1 MQNPNPQTVSK
12 ETGMDTDVTTWA
24 LPEGAIA
31 RLGRGRVET
40 LVSSPD
46 GKYLAVGTWIGLWWY
61 ELATMKPVDLW
72 ETERGM
78 ISALEF
84 SPNGALL
91 ATGNWDGGVKVWDVQ
106 NHRCLAKMQRTGLFD
121 RASELVFSPDGQRL
135 ASSGG
140 KYDAIYI
147 WHPETGEQIAKFTV
161 DEELQPRHRPTR
173 IPLAFSPDGKF
184 LIGATPENTFSVWDI
199 ETGECAACLTGH
211 STSVIALLFSPY
223 GEFLSSADYDGGLRK
238 WEVAKLT
245 ANKPNPVVA
254 SLPETINWAQ
264 YIYSSDGILLAATT
278 SGTTVTVLDVERNRK
293 VATLAHKEIVQR
305 IRFSRT
311 GSQLVIVG
319 TDTIQTWNIG
329 DPTPQSPVIRG
340 HTAVC
345 GAVAFSPDGSTLA
358 AGHWINGITLWD
370 VQQLE
375 QQATLGRKELGMIRS
390 LDYSP
395 CGTKLVVGSHD
406 SVVRVWDIEK
416 PEELPTE
423 FTTDQESQWLVAFS
437 PKGDFLVCASSKG
450 GLYVWDGAE
459 KQTQIPVNPG
469 HITSLSISPDG
480 KHIAIAYF
488 DKVAE
493 VWDIRSAKQVADL
506 SVTWTRDTTKYKGDA
521 HQVQRCLEQIKKTPE
536 HSSLPSMQIKGPIVF
551 SPDGAT
557 IAGGLFREIRLWDAA
572 THETCMAIRVPQ
584 GCQRPEA
591 LTFSPCGRYLVS
603 GASWQGTDKMS
614 IRLWEVAT
622 GENIVTFWGHPTNV
636 QDLAFSPDGTLLAS
650 GSYDGTILLWDMKPY
665 LSPIDPHCPE
675 TK

>member
-1 MQNPNPQTVSK
+1 MQNPNPQTVSE
-12 ETGMDTDVTTWA
+12 ETGIDTDVTTWA

-40 LVSSPD
+40 LGLSPD

-135 ASSGG
+135 ASSSGR
-140 KYDAIYI
+140 YDAIYV

-161 DEELQPRHRPTR
+161 DEELQPRHRPIR
-173 IPLAFSPDGKF
+173 IPLAFSPDGR
-184 LIGATPENTFSVWDI
+184 LLVGATPENTFSVWDI
-199 ETGECAACLTGH
+199 ETGERIAYLTGH
-211 STSVIALLFSPY
+211 STSVMALLFSPC
-223 GEFLSSADYDGGLRK
+223 GEFLTSADYDGGLRK

-245 ANKPNPVVA
+245 ANKPNPVIA
-254 SLPETINWAQ
+254 SSPETINWVQ

-278 SGTTVTVLDVERNRK
+278 SGTTVTVLDMERNRK
-293 VATLAHKEIVQR
+293 VATLVHNEIVQR

-329 DPTPQSPVIRG
+329 DPAPQSPIIRG

-345 GAVAFSPDGSTLA
+345 SAVAFSPDGSTLA
-358 AGHWINGITLWD
+358 AGHWINGITLWN

-395 CGTKLVVGSHD
+395 CGNKLAVGSHD

-416 PEELPTE
+416 PEEPPTE

-437 PKGDFLVCASSKG
+437 PKDDFLVCASSKE

-493 VWDIRSAKQVADL
+493 VWDIGSIKQVADL
-506 SVTWTRDTTKYKGDA
+506 SVTWTADTAKYKGDA

-551 SPDGAT
+551 SPDST
-557 IAGGLFREIRLWDAA
+557 IIAGGLFREIRLWDAA
-572 THETCMAIRVPQ
+572 THEIRMAIRVPQ

-622 GENIVTFWGHPTNV
+622 GENIATFWSHPTDI
-636 QDLAFSPDGTLLAS
+636 QSLAFSPDGTLLAS

-665 LSPIDPHCPE
+665 LFN
-675 TK
+675 

>member
-1 MQNPNPQTVSK
+1 MQNPNPQTVSE

-40 LVSSPD
+40 LGLSPD

-199 ETGECAACLTGH
+199 ETGERIAHLTGH
-211 STSVIALLFSPY
+211 SFSLTALFRSPCRKFLASV
-223 GEFLSSADYDGGLRK
+223 DRDGNLRK
-238 WEVAKLT
+238 WEINKLT
-245 ANKPNPVVA
+245 TNTSIPVVT
-254 SLPETINWAQ
+254 SLPKAISWVQ
-264 YIYSSDGILLAATT
+264 YTFSPDSVLLAAEV
-278 SGTTVTVLDVERNRK
+278 SGTVITVSDVENNRK
-293 VATLAHKEIVQR
+293 IATLVHKEVIQKV
-305 IRFSRT
+305 RFFQK

-329 DPTPQSPVIRG
+329 DPAPQSPVIRG

-358 AGHWINGITLWD
+358 ARHWINGITLWD

-395 CGTKLVVGSHD
+395 CSDKLAVGSHN

-416 PEELPTE
+416 SEELPTE
-423 FTTDQESQWLVAFS
+423 LTTDQESQWLVAFS
-437 PKGDFLVCASSKG
+437 PKGDFLVSGNSKG
-450 GLYVWDGAE
+450 GLYV
-459 KQTQIPVNPG
+459 
-469 HITSLSISPDG
+469 
-480 KHIAIAYF
+480 
-488 DKVAE
+488 
-493 VWDIRSAKQVADL
+493 
-506 SVTWTRDTTKYKGDA
+506 
-521 HQVQRCLEQIKKTPE
+521 
-536 HSSLPSMQIKGPIVF
+536 
-551 SPDGAT
+551 
-557 IAGGLFREIRLWDAA
+557 
-572 THETCMAIRVPQ
+572 
-584 GCQRPEA
+584 
-591 LTFSPCGRYLVS
+591 
-603 GASWQGTDKMS
+603 
-614 IRLWEVAT
+614 
-622 GENIVTFWGHPTNV
+622 
-636 QDLAFSPDGTLLAS
+636 
-650 GSYDGTILLWDMKPY
+650 
-665 LSPIDPHCPE
+665 
-675 TK
+675 

>member
-1 MQNPNPQTVSK
+1 MQNPNPQTVSE

-40 LVSSPD
+40 LGLSPD

-121 RASELVFSPDGQRL
+121 RASELVFSPNGQHL

-140 KYDAIYI
+140 RYDAIYV

-161 DEELQPRHRPTR
+161 DEELQPRHRPIR
-173 IPLAFSPDGKF
+173 IPLAFSPDGR
-184 LIGATPENTFSVWDI
+184 LLVGATPENTFSVWDI
-199 ETGECAACLTGH
+199 ETGERIAYLTGH
-211 STSVIALLFSPY
+211 STSVMALLFSPC
-223 GEFLSSADYDGGLRK
+223 GEFLTSADYDGGLRK

-254 SLPETINWAQ
+254 SLPETINWVQ
-264 YIYSSDGILLAATT
+264 YTFSPDSVLLAATT
-278 SGTTVTVLDVERNRK
+278 SGTTVTVLDMERNRK
-293 VATLAHKEIVQR
+293 VATLVHNEIVQR

-329 DPTPQSPVIRG
+329 DPESPIIRG

-345 GAVAFSPDGSTLA
+345 SAVAFSPDGSTLA
-358 AGHWINGITLWD
+358 AGHWINGITLWN

-395 CGTKLVVGSHD
+395 CGNKLAVGSHD

-416 PEELPTE
+416 PEEPPTE

-437 PKGDFLVCASSKG
+437 PKDDFLVCASSKE

-493 VWDIRSAKQVADL
+493 VWDIGSIKQVADL
-506 SVTWTRDTTKYKGDA
+506 SVTWTADTAKYKGDA

-551 SPDGAT
+551 SPDST
-557 IAGGLFREIRLWDAA
+557 IIAGGLFREIRLWDAA
-572 THETCMAIRVPQ
+572 THEIRMAIRVPQ

-622 GENIVTFWGHPTNV
+622 GENIATFWGHPTDV

-650 GSYDGTILLWDMKPY
+650 GSFDGTILLWDMKPY

>member
-1 MQNPNPQTVSK
+1 MQNPNPQTVSE

-40 LVSSPD
+40 LGLSPD

-78 ISALEF
+78 ISALKF

-211 STSVIALLFSPY
+211 STSVIALLFSPC

-254 SLPETINWAQ
+254 SLPETINWVQ
-264 YIYSSDGILLAATT
+264 YTFSPDSVLLAATT

-358 AGHWINGITLWD
+358 AGHWINGITLWN

-395 CGTKLVVGSHD
+395 CGNKLAVGSHD

-416 PEELPTE
+416 PEEPPTE

-437 PKGDFLVCASSKG
+437 PKDDFLVCASSKE

-506 SVTWTRDTTKYKGDA
+506 SVTWTRDTAKYKGDA

-551 SPDGAT
+551 SPDST
-557 IAGGLFREIRLWDAA
+557 IIAGGLFREIRLWDAA
-572 THETCMAIRVPQ
+572 TYEIRMAIRVPQ

-622 GENIVTFWGHPTNV
+622 GENIATFWSHPTDI
-636 QDLAFSPDGTLLAS
+636 QSLAFSPDSTLLAS
-650 GSYDGTILLWDMKPY
+650 GSFDGTILLWDMKPY